1 MEWLDDFIVA
11 VQDWI
16 LDNGLS
22 VLIHVVALIISI
34 LVFRLII
41 GRSKAFLIRRE
52 QSKKDFTDTQK
63 EEQIKRIETLMAI
76 IRQIGKLVLVTI
88 FGMMILSK
96 MGVNLGP
103 ILASAGI
110 VGLAIGFGA
119 QELVRDFIS
128 GFFIL
133 IENQIRTGDV
143 AIING
148 KGGLVEKIE
157 LRTITLR
164 DFSGI
169 VHIFQN
175 GKIDTLSNMTKE
187 WSAMV
192 MDIGVSYN
200 ADLDQVM
207 EVMLEVGKEMEN
219 DEIFG
224 EKMVQPLEVLGVDN
238 FADSA
243 IIIKVRLITK
253 PIAQWVTSR
262 EYRKRLKKAFDNA
275 GIEIPFP
282 QRTISWAKD
291 SFPFDSKSH

>member
-1 MEWLDDFIVA
+1 MEWIKSLWPSVRGWFIENGA
-11 VQDWI
+11 SI
-16 LDNGLS
+16 LINLLLLS
-22 VLIHVVALIISI
+22 ISI
-34 LVFRLII
+34 LLFRILM

-52 QSKKDFTDTQK
+52 QSKKYDETTK
-63 EEQIKRIETLMAI
+63 EEQIKRIETLMSI
-76 IRQIGKLVLVTI
+76 VRQLGKLILVII
-88 FGMMILSK
+88 FGMMILDDL
-96 MGVNLGP
+96 GVNLGP

-164 DFSGI
+164 DFSGV

-175 GKIDTLSNMTKE
+175 GKIDSLSNMTKE

-192 MDIGVSYN
+192 MDIGVGYD
-200 ADLDQVM
+200 ADLDQIM
-207 EVMLEVGKEMEN
+207 GIMLEVGNEMQK
-219 DEIFG
+219 DEVFG
-224 EKMVQPLEVLGVDN
+224 EKMVEPVEVLGVDE

-243 IIIKVRLITK
+243 VIIKVRLITK
-253 PIAQWVTSR
+253 PVAQWVTSR
-262 EYRKRLKKAFDNA
+262 EYRKRLKQAFDKA

-291 SFPFDSKSH
+291 SAPFTKEGH

>member
-1 MEWLDDFIVA
+1 MEWIKSVWPSIREWFTENGA
-11 VQDWI
+11 SI
-16 LDNGLS
+16 LINL
-22 VLIHVVALIISI
+22 VALVISI
-34 LVFRLII
+34 MIFRLLI
-41 GRSKAFLIRRE
+41 GRFKAFLISRE
-52 QSKKDFTDTQK
+52 QSKKYSETTK
-63 EEQIKRIETLMAI
+63 EEQIKRIETLMSI
-76 IRQIGKLVLVTI
+76 VRQMGKLILVII
-88 FGMMILSK
+88 FGMMILDDL
-96 MGVNLGP
+96 GVNLGP

-164 DFSGI
+164 DFSGV

-207 EVMLEVGKEMEN
+207 EIMLEVGNEMQK
-219 DEIFG
+219 DEVFG
-224 EKMVQPLEVLGVDN
+224 EKMVEPVEVLGVDN
-238 FADSA
+238 FADSS

-253 PIAQWVTSR
+253 PVAQWVTSR
-262 EYRKRLKKAFDNA
+262 EYRKRLKQAFDKA

-282 QRTISWAKD
+282 QRTISWAKESMPFQKD
-291 SFPFDSKSH
+291 SH